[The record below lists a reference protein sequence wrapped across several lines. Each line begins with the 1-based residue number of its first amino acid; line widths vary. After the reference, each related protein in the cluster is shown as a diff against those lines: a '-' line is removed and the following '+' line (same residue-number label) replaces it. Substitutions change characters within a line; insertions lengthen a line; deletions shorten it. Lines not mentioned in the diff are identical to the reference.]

1 MCIRDRSYV
10 RAVGLHVAV
19 DIAKSLTSN
28 ALLEIDKSGIE
39 NKESIVNLA
48 KFLVDREY

>member
-1 MCIRDRSYV
+1 MEQDI
-10 RAVGLHVAV
+10 VGLDEAI

-28 ALLEIDKSGIE
+28 ALLKIDKSGIE

-48 KFLVDREY
+48 KYLVDREY